1 MCPETQKRPYELRR
15 RAEKMAATRQR
26 ITQAAVD
33 LHGSIG
39 PARTTITAVADRA
52 GVQRHTVYRHFP
64 TEDDLFAACS
74 RHYFAGHPWPDPV
87 EWRAIA
93 DPAQRLA
100 HGLDELYAYYE
111 RTEAMLASVLRD
123 AALVPGLE
131 PTLAG
136 FRAFVDNAAGALA
149 AGWGA
154 RGRGGRW
161 SRLPR
166 AMLSTS
172 PRGAPWPARA
182 ASAGSGRSSSRRR
195 WSCAPP
201 GARRLRARPGPA
213 RRRRRAGRARRRT
226 SHTSVGA

>member
-1 MCPETQKRPYELRR
+1 MCPETQKRSYELRR

-26 ITQAAVD
+26 ITRAAVE

-64 TEDDLFAACS
+64 TEDELFAACS
-74 RHYFAGHPWPDPV
+74 GHYFAAHPWPDLS

-111 RTEAMLASVLRD
+111 RTDAMLANVLRD
-123 AALVPGLE
+123 AALVPGVE
-131 PTLAG
+131 PALAG
-136 FRAFVDNAAGALA
+136 FRAFVEDAARALA

-154 RGRGGRW
+154 RGQRRAVVAAAARHAVAFATWRSLAGEGGV
-161 SRLPR
+161 SRER
-166 AMLSTS
+166 AVELASAMVL
-172 PRGAPWPARA
+172 RA
-182 ASAGSGRSSSRRR
+182 AGR
-195 WSCAPP
+195 
-201 GARRLRARPGPA
+201 
-213 RRRRRAGRARRRT
+213 
-226 SHTSVGA
+226 